1 MIKLTHLLLPLL
13 FLLSACASDPGE
25 DGGAEGDTVA
35 SSQENSRAAPPV
47 KTQVGTVTAITGA
60 PLPQAGTV
68 DFSLVPTVAPEF
80 SWRGD
85 VGEDGSLADYRGN
98 VLMINFWG
106 TWCPP
111 CRRELPDIVALR
123 DELSPRGFEVLGVA
137 LNERPKGGMSVTEQ
151 LSLFAEANN
160 MKYPLLIANTEI
172 IMAYGS
178 PPSVPTTFILDRE
191 GKISSVHVGL
201 RSEAE
206 FRAAIEP
213 LL

>member
-1 MIKLTHLLLPLL
+1 MNKISLLLPLL
-13 FLLSACASDPGE
+13 LILSACGSEPG
-25 DGGAEGDTVA
+25 DEGEPGREST
-35 SSQENSRAAPPV
+35 ETTEESRSAAPPV
-47 KTQVGTVTAITGA
+47 KTKVGTVTTITGS
-60 PLPQAGTV
+60 PLPQHGTV

-80 SWRGD
+80 SWSGD

-111 CRRELPDIVALR
+111 CRKELPDIVALR
-123 DELSPRGFEVLGVA
+123 EELAPQGFEVLGVA
-137 LNERPKGGMSVTEQ
+137 LNERPKGGMSVQEQ
-151 LSLFAEANN
+151 LTGFAEANN

-172 IMAYGS
+172 IMAYGAPS
-178 PPSVPTTFILDRE
+178 SVPTTFILDRE